1 MNSMFEEMQNA
12 IDKEGKSTIEKYNDF
27 QDAYDSFRFGFTGR
41 FLNLVDTYRYKTQ
54 DIARLINSSN
64 ALISKSLHESYRINL
79 ENTAKISYSLFQMSI
94 HEFLSEEKSHI
105 KLPANL
111 SYVVR
116 LLRRLKSQER
126 LELYTAIYKKWQ
138 QISVQRPTEVFRQV
152 FKERYVELCEDEY
165 TDYYGPLMG
174 APTLSVI
181 NNLTNLLDKSE
192 DEDVFTRGRISF
204 ALFVAFMTDQPVDYY
219 FIRDYTKY
227 LPVAYQEAPGSSNYY
242 AVNDS
247 IIKNF
252 VSLLLN
258 STAEVQADLTA
269 QIIAFCLQRY
279 NR

>member
-1 MNSMFEEMQNA
+1 MNSDFAKMQNA
-12 IDKEGKSTIEKYNDF
+12 MDQEKSTIAKYEALQREYN
-27 QDAYDSFRFGFTGR
+27 SFRFEFHKR
-41 FLNLVDTYRYKTQ
+41 FLELVSSYRYKTQ
-54 DIARLINSSN
+54 DIAQLINSSN
-64 ALISKSLHESYRINL
+64 ALISKSLHVSYRINL
-79 ENTAKISYSLFQMSI
+79 ENTSKISYSLFQMSI
-94 HEFLSEEKSHI
+94 HEFLSEEKSYI

-116 LLRRLKSQER
+116 LLRHLKSQER
-126 LELYTAIYKKWQ
+126 LELYTTIYKKWQ
-138 QISVQRPTEVFRQV
+138 QISVQRPPEAFRQV

-165 TDYYGPLMG
+165 TDYYGPLLG

-192 DEDVFTRGRISF
+192 DEEVFARGRIPF

-219 FIRDYTKY
+219 FVRDYTKY

-252 VSLLLN
+252 ISLLLN
-258 STAEVQADLTA
+258 STTEVQADLTA
-269 QIIAFCLQRY
+269 QIIVFCLQR
-279 NR
+279 